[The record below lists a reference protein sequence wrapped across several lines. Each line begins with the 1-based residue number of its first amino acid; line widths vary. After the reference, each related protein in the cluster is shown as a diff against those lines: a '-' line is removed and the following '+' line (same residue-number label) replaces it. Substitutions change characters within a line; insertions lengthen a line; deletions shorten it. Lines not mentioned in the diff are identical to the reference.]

1 MSETPGKTEKEKT
14 GSAKPKTPT
23 TPARQGSFFGG
34 KGEAPVLDQ
43 VCALRAVC
51 GMFSVSGHHA
61 PQHRTCPRT
70 TRSSPA
76 ATSRR

>member
-1 MSETPGKTEKEKT
+1 MSETPEKTEKEKT

-43 VCALRAVC
+43 VCDCALRAAC
-51 GMFSVSGHHA
+51 LA
-61 PQHRTCPRT
+61 
-70 TRSSPA
+70 
-76 ATSRR
+76 